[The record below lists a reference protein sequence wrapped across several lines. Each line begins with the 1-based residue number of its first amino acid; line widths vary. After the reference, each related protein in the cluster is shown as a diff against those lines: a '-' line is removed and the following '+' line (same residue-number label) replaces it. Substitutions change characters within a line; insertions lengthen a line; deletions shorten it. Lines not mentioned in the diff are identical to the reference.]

1 MPQLNAA
8 QLAALVSFGQQEQI
22 AAAQVFER
30 LTQSTA
36 RQHTAV
42 AEHIQRI
49 YQDDIQVALQL
60 PVLIAIVHNDNL
72 GIQLFNGITSCN
84 GTVFADDYRN
94 TRQSLGHQVSFV
106 TCFIGSHENLIAV
119 GNYAQLLAPMRTV
132 AAVQD
137 NNAIAHRLDN
147 CRHLLGGR
155 SFTGAADGNITDR
168 DNAAVQL
175 FSVQQAAIIHRQL
188 AANAEFV

>member
-1 MPQLNAA
+1 M
-8 QLAALVSFGQQEQI
+8 
-22 AAAQVFER
+22 
-30 LTQSTA
+30 
-36 RQHTAV
+36 
-42 AEHIQRI
+42 
-49 YQDDIQVALQL
+49 
-60 PVLIAIVHNDNL
+60 LIAIVHNDNL
-72 GIQLFNGITSCN
+72 GIQLFNSIAAGN

-119 GNYAQLLAPMRTV
+119 GNYAQLLAPMRTI

-147 CRHLLGGR
+147 CRHLLCGR
-155 SFTGAADGNITDR
+155 SFTGAAYGNITDR

-188 AANAEFV
+188 AANAELI

>member
-1 MPQLNAA
+1 M
-8 QLAALVSFGQQEQI
+8 
-22 AAAQVFER
+22 
-30 LTQSTA
+30 
-36 RQHTAV
+36 
-42 AEHIQRI
+42 
-49 YQDDIQVALQL
+49 
-60 PVLIAIVHNDNL
+60 LIAIVHNDNL
-72 GIQLFNGITSCN
+72 GIQLFNGITAGN

-94 TRQSLGHQVSFV
+94 TRQSLSHQVSFV

-155 SFTGAADGNITDR
+155 SFTGATDGNITDR